1 MKTPPAPQILA
12 LLLAIGAD
20 GKTQGP
26 LAQAKLTDQ

>member
-1 MKTPPAPQILA
+1 MKRPPAPQILT
-12 LLLAIGAD
+12 LLLLIGAD